1 MEEKQKGSLAE
12 IRSIFSAIKNNNFIQ
27 VLVVSSLMNMT
38 PTYDALVT
46 AFLTDVLKFTKIDL
60 ANLSCYS
67 TVFYI
72 LALYLY

>member
-1 MEEKQKGSLAE
+1 
-12 IRSIFSAIKNNNFIQ
+12 
-27 VLVVSSLMNMT
+27 MNMT
-38 PTYDALVT
+38 PTYDALIT
-46 AFLTDVLKFTKIDL
+46 AFLTDTLKFSKIDL